1 MFALLCAGA
10 TAPALETPWSTRRR
24 ARRWRALPQRYRRP
38 RRRRGGVSLS
48 RSLFRIDGGSAVA
61 SRLIA
66 SRLACVDAAAHR
78 AMLIVGRFFTGRRAR
93 QRTACLGTSGLALRS
108 SANIAST
115 DRPACLI
122 ASAAY
127 CRVCYSTVLASIAS
141 PGANDLVLQVSELS
155 AGAAERVAALL
166 SLGQTRSRT
175 APAGRR
181 LLKKCGRAMQF

>member
-1 MFALLCAGA
+1 MFALLGAGA
-10 TAPALETPWSTRRR
+10 AAPVLKPCRRR
-24 ARRWRALPQRYRRP
+24 ARRWRR
-38 RRRRGGVSLS
+38 
-48 RSLFRIDGGSAVA
+48 DSAHEIKV
-61 SRLIA
+61 
-66 SRLACVDAAAHR
+66 LARDAAAHR

-93 QRTACLGTSGLALRS
+93 QRTACLGISGLAHLS
-108 SANIAST
+108 SDNIASR
-115 DRPACLI
+115 DRLI

-175 APAGRR
+175 APAGRW